1 MPLNRPI
8 PVPQVPAQSQS
19 QSQSQSRVMPLNEE
33 VLTKIIYAV
42 NSGFTASRQFSYL
55 ATIHYLAG
63 AVWDSDIQ
71 GLLISGSLLKGVEVE
86 GAERTR
92 TADDP
97 PPPLLMWCLLEPGG
111 RKLKERAEM
120 IKRVQRHLQPQQMQ
134 AR

>member
-1 MPLNRPI
+1 MPLNMPI

-33 VLTKIIYAV
+33 VLTKIIHAV

-55 ATIHYLAG
+55 ATIHYLTG
-63 AVWDSDIQ
+63 AAWDSDIQ

-86 GAERTR
+86 EAERPR
-92 TADDP
+92 KADDP
-97 PPPLLMWCLLEPGG
+97 PPPPLMWCLLEHGG

-120 IKRVQRHLQPQQMQ
+120 LKRVQHHLQPQQMQ